1 MQRQGRHMERSGSKR
16 ALDPGGSGGGGG
28 GDDEREPK
36 RPRVPAL
43 ASVIVEALKMD
54 SLQKLC
60 SSLEPILRRVVSE
73 EVERALAKLGPATSA
88 RIEGRYKTMQLV
100 PYCYTC

>member
-28 GDDEREPK
+28 GDDDEREPK

-43 ASVIVEALKMD
+43 ARWVDTSWGWD
-54 SLQKLC
+54 W
-60 SSLEPILRRVVSE
+60 RF
-73 EVERALAKLGPATSA
+73 ALA
-88 RIEGRYKTMQLV
+88 
-100 PYCYTC
+100 